1 MSDKRTQPGCRLNP
15 TALRRP
21 AAPAGQDALAGP
33 RRGAAAGIRPQR
45 KAAGVRRGRPPLPV
59 ENLQLPVQVPGRL
72 ATGGRRPA
80 SHVPAS
86 PPEVPPVRSG
96 PPAQPVAVPDRHQS
110 GQRPAAAQPAAQ
122 GSQSGP
128 CAGRRRGQS
137 GSVAVARLRG
147 PGGSARALLGGE
159 RGPATGLVGLERLP
173 QATKQLLVLV
183 KCQGLAYQEVAEL
196 LDIPLG
202 TVKSRMNEALPATPP
217 VDRRQQIPGIGRTEV
232 KRSRKREAPP
242 QLEWVGSEVNA
253 DGHAFVRVT
262 SRRMVT
268 GSRLSLE
275 EPDAAVEQ
283 GNDIAASGMER
294 EGLVVGPAVLRGPRA
309 SRLTQGYSP
318 LVFPPTLSV
327 VAAGLPPSGDR
338 FWLITLPT

>member
-15 TALRRP
+15 TALARP
-21 AAPAGQDALAGP
+21 ARHRPAKTLWPGRDEELLLEYARSGKQQAFEE
-33 RRGAAAGIRPQR
+33 I
-45 KAAGVRRGRPPLPV
+45 VRRYQWKIYSYLYRYLGDC
-59 ENLQLPVQVPGRL
+59 

-96 PPAQPVAVPDRHQS
+96 PPAQSVAVPDRHQS

-128 CAGRRRGQS
+128 CVGRRRGQS

-147 PGGSARALLGGE
+147 PGGSARQLLGGE
-159 RGPATGLVGLERLP
+159 RGSATGLVGPGPPAASDEAIIGAGEVPRTRVPGGRRIAGHSAGHGEEPDERGP
-173 QATKQLLVLV
+173 
-183 KCQGLAYQEVAEL
+183 AE
-196 LDIPLG
+196 
-202 TVKSRMNEALPATPP
+202 TPP
-217 VDRRQQIPGIGRTEV
+217 GADRRQQIRDLGRTEV

-253 DGHAFVRVT
+253 DGHAFGAGDKPPHGDRIQGFV
-262 SRRMVT
+262 
-268 GSRLSLE
+268 E

-283 GNDIAASGMER
+283 DDIAASGMER

-309 SRLTQGYSP
+309 SHLTLGDTAPWCFRRRLASWQRGCRPAETG
-318 LVFPPTLSV
+318 
-327 VAAGLPPSGDR
+327 SG
-338 FWLITLPT
+338 